1 MVLSVSKFLQC
12 TVVGDGFVGKSSLVE
27 RFLGGDFNNEYVAT
41 LQDDYTAKCKVNGES
56 LCVNITDIAGE
67 HEDLT
72 SMEIPDVFVV
82 CFSLADKD
90 SMESVLNFWVPR
102 IQLQGKE
109 TPIVL
114 IGTQSDK
121 RRAHRKGHI
130 STEEGLTLANS
141 IGAAA
146 YVECSAKDTTGVDV
160 AFYSVLMASNKCNI
174 GKPSLFKR
182 IFDR

>member
-1 MVLSVSKFLQC
+1 MVLSVSKSLQC
-12 TVVGDGFVGKSSLVE
+12 TVLGDGFVGKSSLVE

-41 LQDDYTAKCKVNGES
+41 LQDDYTAKCKVNGEN
-56 LCVNITDIAGE
+56 LFVNITDIAGE
-67 HEDLT
+67 HDDLT
-72 SMEIPDVFVV
+72 SMETPDVFVV

-90 SMESVLNFWVPR
+90 SMESVLNFWIPR
-102 IQLQGKE
+102 IKLQDKE

-121 RRAHRKGHI
+121 RRANRKEHV
-130 STEEGLTLANS
+130 STDEGFTLATS

-146 YVECSAKDTTGVDV
+146 YVECSAKDTMGVDV
-160 AFYSVLMASNKCNI
+160 AFYSILLASNQCTM

-182 IFDR
+182 IYDR